1 MIQQIKHLNLKH
13 DDETKWRYDN
23 SNITFKTSM
32 IRSDLRDYSDTY
44 IPFNRTITVPNRA
57 ATGTATNNTNKRLI
71 FKKCATFT
79 DCITKINDT
88 QVDDAQNI
96 DVVMPI
102 YNLIEYRDACLKTSG
117 SSWQY
122 YRDEPAL
129 YANNNNI
136 INFPANTMNIAL
148 FKF

>member
-1 MIQQIKHLNLKH
+1 M
-13 DDETKWRYDN
+13 
-23 SNITFKTSM
+23 
-32 IRSDLRDYSDTY
+32 SDLRDYSDTY
-44 IPFNRTITVPNRA
+44 ILFNRSIIVPNRA

-79 DCITKINDT
+79 GCITKINDT
-88 QVDDAQNI
+88 QVGDAQNI
-96 DVVMPI
+96 DVVMPM
-102 YNLIEYRDACLKTSG
+102 YNLKEYRDAYLKTSG